1 MGQNRYRLFEK
12 NDCIEIEQNIETL
25 HNLIRRVLAVPFIS
39 IQYLFVF
46 YGLYKYV
53 GFWLNLN

>member
-25 HNLIRRVLAVPFIS
+25 HNLIVPEQLHCHFVIHMNRFIS
-39 IQYLFVF
+39 I
-46 YGLYKYV
+46 
-53 GFWLNLN
+53 

>member
-25 HNLIRRVLAVPFIS
+25 HNPIVFEQLIRILWPI
-39 IQYLFVF
+39 
-46 YGLYKYV
+46 
-53 GFWLNLN
+53 